1 MTDNAAP
8 ATAAPADPSTTPA
21 ISDLLQPQPM
31 TPEVAAVKRVEL
43 LGDPKFRE
51 RVLAGDPE
59 ANTQWKDVHRA
70 LNPLATPPAAA
81 GREYNQRMSGLAVF
95 RAKAQLPEIMYDH
108 MAANSP
114 VSLAEREEAQFAKQ
128 RLFRDRS
135 FVERYLAGDVSANSE
150 LTRINFV
157 LASPIG
163 TFDQI
168 ENAKAAAAKR
178 LAANG
183 RGR

>member
-1 MTDNAAP
+1 MTDNATP
-8 ATAAPADPSTTPA
+8 ATAAPTDTSTTPA

-51 RVLAGDPE
+51 RVLAGDAA
-59 ANTQWKDVHRA
+59 ANKQWKDVHLA
-70 LNPLATPPAAA
+70 LNQQADPATAE
-81 GREYNQRMSGLAVF
+81 GRNYNQRMSGLSVF

-108 MAANSP
+108 MAANAP

-135 FVERYLAGDVSANSE
+135 FVERYLAGEISANSE
-150 LTRINFV
+150 LARIHFV

-163 TFDQI
+163 SF
-168 ENAKAAAAKR
+168 EEVEAAKAAAAKR
-178 LAANG
+178 LAGNG